1 MKRLGLW
8 PLGTLALI
16 FATLALLPL
25 TRLALRDDT
34 RLAMGRSS
42 LGSVLVELGIKQEDL
57 PLGGI
62 GPPISASPDI
72 AVAPGSELEVQL
84 ANATRLDGKEKW
96 AALQKLVQ
104 DFPNRPEAH
113 ASLLRFACRN
123 GGSVG
128 IGREEE
134 QDRLSIR
141 QGTLHSSS
149 LPKPDPADIALML
162 TSCAAGERL
171 DPDNAYFPALAAVAL
186 FSASRDTEALAALHR
201 AGEKKLWREYT
212 DAELHGQELR
222 AQRLGDSG
230 SSLARSVRMASLQ
243 FPHYAQFRAIARLSA
258 VKAMDAEVAGD
269 VKTGLQI
276 RRDVWSLGR
285 MMRIHGTTGICNLV
299 GIAIVRIA
307 SARPG
312 GAPTLKN
319 ELGNDVGVSERNKK
333 SDARFIAYLN
343 AHGFSKDASAW
354 EPELAAS
361 DRVRALIQNSNTVSA
376 WNPATMGETTVRL
389 VAGRV
394 VLVTVVLLCLAT
406 GLSFLVPLLGRR
418 FGWAGIALAIT
429 LFLATLCYLGW
440 QALGGARDTLAYV
453 GLAQGLSGSSNA
465 TGEAARVSAVL
476 AREGTLAGLAL
487 LVPLLLLFFVAVLGG
502 RRGTPSRSVLLRRW
516 ALPAAAAMALI
527 YAVHLGAFCLRERAV
542 NAELDS
548 MGVHE
553 GRYLA
558 AKFGSPWPGAT
569 IESDTNP

>member
-25 TRLALRDDT
+25 TRSALRDDT

-42 LGSVLVELGIKQEDL
+42 LGSALVDLGIKQEDL

-62 GPPISASPDI
+62 GPPLSASSDI
-72 AVAPGSELEVQL
+72 AVAPGGELEVRL
-84 ANATRLDGKEKW
+84 ANATRLVGKEKW

-123 GGSVG
+123 AGSVG

-134 QDRLSIR
+134 QDRLWIR

-149 LPKPDPADIALML
+149 LPKTDPADIALML
-162 TSCAAGERL
+162 TSCATGEKL
-171 DPDNAYFPALAAVAL
+171 DPENAYFPALAAVAH
-186 FSASRDTEALAALHR
+186 FSASRDTDALAALHR
-201 AGEKKLWREYT
+201 AGEKKLWHEYT
-212 DAELHGQELR
+212 DAELRGQELR

-230 SSLARSVRMASLQ
+230 NSLARSVRMASLL
-243 FPHYAQFRAIARLSA
+243 FPHYSELRALAWLSA

-269 VKTGLQI
+269 FKTGLQI
-276 RRDVWSLGR
+276 RRDTWSLGR

-299 GIAIVRIA
+299 GLTLVRIA

-361 DRVRALIQNSNTVSA
+361 DRVRALIQNGNTVSA
-376 WNPATMGETTVRL
+376 WRFPVLFETMSRILISIALFGTVGFFCL
-389 VAGRV
+389 LAGLGHV
-394 VLVTVVLLCLAT
+394 
-406 GLSFLVPLLGRR
+406 VPLLRRR
-418 FGWAGIALAIT
+418 FGTSGVWFALAGG
-429 LFLATLCYLGW
+429 LAMLGYLGW
-440 QALGGARDTLAYV
+440 NTLGGVKNILMYSSMV
-453 GLAQGLSGSSNA
+453 QGTGMSGSGDFVAKEMEKIASGA
-465 TGEAARVSAVL
+465 VRVGVTAL
-476 AREGTLAGLAL
+476 LAL
-487 LVPLLLLFFVAVLGG
+487 LMPLLLLFFIAVLGG

-516 ALPAAAAMALI
+516 ALPAAAAMALV
-527 YAVHLGAFCLRERAV
+527 YAVHLGALCLRERAV
-542 NAELDS
+542 NAELDRMS
-548 MGVHE
+548 LHE

-558 AKFGSPWPGAT
+558 EKFGSPWPGSAV
-569 IESDTNP
+569 D